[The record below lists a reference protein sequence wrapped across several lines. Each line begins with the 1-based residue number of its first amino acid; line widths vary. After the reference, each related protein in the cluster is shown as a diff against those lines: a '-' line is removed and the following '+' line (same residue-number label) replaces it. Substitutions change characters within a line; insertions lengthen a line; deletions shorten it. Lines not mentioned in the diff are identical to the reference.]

1 MTTPDPTPRRAIARC
16 ASEALRLA
24 RGAAFAMLAA
34 AMFASAAGIAEP
46 AGAQEP
52 GGVQE
57 GSPAD
62 AASRLPDYRI
72 SPEDVLQISVWREDD
87 LQGEVVVRPDG
98 GISFP
103 LVGDILAAGKSP
115 AELQA
120 EITQRLEAYIPDA
133 VVTVSVTELR
143 GLRIYVSGRVVNPG
157 QYTVGR
163 YVDVLQAISLAGGL
177 TPFADERSIS
187 VIRRENGREVVYPF
201 NYREVQR
208 GRNLKQ
214 NILLKPDDVV
224 VVP

>member
-1 MTTPDPTPRRAIARC
+1 MTTRRYIDPLT
-16 ASEALRLA
+16 
-24 RGAAFAMLAA
+24 LAA
-34 AMFASAAGIAEP
+34 SLLVAALFTATSPTLAAEP
-46 AGAQEP
+46 VSGTNAQ
-52 GGVQE
+52 
-57 GSPAD
+57 
-62 AASRLPDYRI
+62 LPDYRI
-72 SPEDVLQISVWREDD
+72 SPEDVLDISVWREDD
-87 LQGEVVVRPDG
+87 LQGQVIVRPDG

-103 LVGDILAAGKSP
+103 LVGDIRAAGKSP

-133 VVTVSVTELR
+133 VVTVSVAEIR
-143 GLRIYVSGRVVNPG
+143 GLRIYVSGRVQNPG

-187 VIRRENGREVVYPF
+187 VIRRENGREVVYRF

-214 NILLKPDDVV
+214 NILLQPDDVV